1 MSFERALHSDPSPCV
16 LGVSVKLFLPIVHLP
31 DPVVAFCV
39 KFRGKLN
46 YCIKIK
52 GFGIYKIMFLHPRC
66 WLVPLLKVG
75 ACFGASSW
83 FLVLCALCPICQS
96 TSPLL
101 QILVDS

>member
-16 LGVSVKLFLPIVHLP
+16 LGVPVKLFLPIVHLP

-75 ACFGASSW
+75 ACFVASSG
-83 FLVLCALCPICQS
+83 FSSSVPCVLFAVYQ
-96 TSPLL
+96 PLTPGTG
-101 QILVDS
+101 